1 VDPTP
6 RSEPRAAP
14 DAGRRRTVFLLTWL
28 AYGAY
33 YLSRKPFA
41 VGKASL
47 RSDFGLSLPQLA
59 AIETGY
65 LVAYAVGQFV
75 SGALGDRLGSRKL
88 VGGGMLLVAACT
100 AAFGV
105 SSGLV
110 AFALAFGLC
119 GLFQSTGWPGTVKAM
134 TAMYGPD
141 DRGTVMGLWGTCY
154 QVGGL
159 GATTLA
165 AWLLG
170 RFGWRTSWLLPA
182 LLTAL
187 VGLLVLAKLDAGHPV
202 EPKAR
207 EESPSKRVYRE
218 PLVWVLG
225 AAYFCLKL
233 IRYSLLFWLP
243 LFLHDRLGYSPER
256 SGYLSI
262 SFEVGGVAGAILGG
276 ILSDRT
282 LGRRGLVCVAM
293 TAMLA
298 ASCWLYPLAAR
309 GGVVTTFLGMA
320 LIGFML
326 FGPDALVSS
335 VAAQD
340 VGGEAGA
347 STAAGVINGLGSI
360 GAIAQGALTSVVVA
374 RFGWDALFYA
384 FIALALIASAVLVPY
399 ALRPVARR

>member
-1 VDPTP
+1 MDPTP
-6 RSEPRAAP
+6 QAERTPAPAA
-14 DAGRRRTVFLLTWL
+14 GRRTVFLLTWL
-28 AYGAY
+28 AYATY

-41 VGKASL
+41 VGKASMRTEL
-47 RSDFGLSLPQLA
+47 GLTLPRLA

-65 LVAYAVGQFV
+65 LVAYAAGQFV
-75 SGALGDRLGSRKL
+75 SGALGDRIGSRKL
-88 VGGGMLLVAACT
+88 IGGGMLLVAACS
-100 AAFGV
+100 AAFGASR
-105 SSGLV
+105 SSA
-110 AFALAFGLC
+110 AFALTFGLC
-119 GLFQSTGWPGTVKAM
+119 GLVQSTGWPGTVKAM
-134 TAMYGPD
+134 TSMYGPD

-159 GATTLA
+159 GATMLA

-170 RFGWRTSWLLPA
+170 RFGWRTTWFLPA

-187 VGLLVLAKLDAGHPV
+187 VGCLVFAKLDAGHPAP
-202 EPKAR
+202 PKPSG
-207 EESPSKRVYRE
+207 ESPAARVYGE

-225 AAYFCLKL
+225 TAYFCLKL

-256 SGYLSI
+256 AGYLSA
-262 SFEVGGVAGAILGG
+262 SFEVGGIAGAIVGG

-282 LGRRGLVCVAM
+282 LGRRGLVCVVM
-293 TAMLA
+293 TALLA
-298 ASCWLYPLAAR
+298 LSCAVFPLAAK

-326 FGPDALVSS
+326 YGPDALVSS

-340 VGGEAGA
+340 VGGTAGA

-360 GAIAQGALTSVVVA
+360 GAIAQGGLTSLVVA
-374 RFGWDALFYA
+374 RSGWDALFYS
-384 FIALALIASAVLVPY
+384 FIALALIASVVLVPY
-399 ALRPVARR
+399 ALRPIARR